1 MTNPGLILCH
11 QILRE
16 QHGYTWHIV
25 SITRGMEK
33 FTWDPEFNA
42 AILTLELYLK
52 LNQLRSELYKGKRTG
67 SLFVLDSL
75 PWKTLLVCNIPTS
88 SKPYKVQEMI

>member
-1 MTNPGLILCH
+1 MVMFFSKRREYIITTIQWPTKTLILCH

-33 FTWDPEFNA
+33 FMWDPEFNA
-42 AILTLELYLK
+42 AILKLELYLK
-52 LNQLRSELYKGKRTG
+52 RNRLRSELYKENWESVHAG
-67 SLFVLDSL
+67 L
-75 PWKTLLVCNIPTS
+75 PPMENIVS
-88 SKPYKVQEMI
+88 V